1 MSNVQDEIE
10 TMQPPALE
18 LLERQLIAAL
28 YAIWRAQGKS
38 KRVVD
43 GPKKEG
49 MNEQRSNCNSTAAP

>member
-18 LLERQLIAAL
+18 LLERQLTAAL

-49 MNEQRSNCNSTAAP
+49 NE